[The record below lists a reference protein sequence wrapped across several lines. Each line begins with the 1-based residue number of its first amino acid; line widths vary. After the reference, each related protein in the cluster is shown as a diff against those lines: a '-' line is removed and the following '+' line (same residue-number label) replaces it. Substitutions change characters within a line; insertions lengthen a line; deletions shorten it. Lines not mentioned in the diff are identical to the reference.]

1 MAEDYWQIQRVAA
14 AHGMTADE
22 WLAHC
27 DQIEARE
34 KSRRRVER
42 VMRAVPQYQGV
53 AA

>member
-14 AHGMTADE
+14 AHGMSVEA

-34 KSRRRVER
+34 TSRRKVDRQ
-42 VMRAVPQYQGV
+42 MRAVPQYRD